1 LVATALAASM
11 AVIVIEH
18 LEPTLSPWAYLEY
31 KHAASMVGNLLVTNV
46 KDKRERACL
55 EPFARAVPES
65 VGEIAERREIL
76 VLDPQ
81 ARIPLSPEDFKQFR
95 YVVVGGIMG
104 DFPPKGRTRKL
115 LTEKLGV
122 EARTLGPCQF
132 SVDGAVYVAYRVAE
146 GEPLERVKIARDLT
160 LKRGALEVKL
170 PYCYPLSGER
180 VVFSEELA
188 RYILTL
194 LEEDEAYAV
203 ASGKVRSIADYGCNL
218 KLSEVEYAIAAGGV
232 VELGALLRRDCARSG
247 FISDR

>member
-1 LVATALAASM
+1 LVATALAAST

-122 EARTLGPCQF
+122 EARTLGTCQF

-160 LKRGALEVKL
+160 LRG
-170 PYCYPLSGER
+170 GR
-180 VVFSEELA
+180 
-188 RYILTL
+188 
-194 LEEDEAYAV
+194 
-203 ASGKVRSIADYGCNL
+203 
-218 KLSEVEYAIAAGGV
+218 
-232 VELGALLRRDCARSG
+232 
-247 FISDR
+247 